1 MTQTQTEVEQTT
13 VSISKAT
20 YWLLRKKR
28 EELAQMGKKSV
39 TYDDVINY
47 LLEGAK

>member
-1 MTQTQTEVEQTT
+1 MTQTPTDVEQTT
-13 VSISKAT
+13 VSISKNT

-28 EELAQMGKKSV
+28 EELAQVKKRSV

-47 LLEGAK
+47 LLEKVK